1 MAALLERESNGS
13 GAGFKV
19 NEIRSATDDDFQH
32 FMRLVEEYKTEGS
45 GWTKK
50 LERRDITIWQKETGQ
65 SSIKMALVS
74 GAGTIDIV
82 FEWEFS
88 IHGLFCPF
96 VQIIGK
102 FEGVSPDTV
111 FDAILDGGY
120 RRTWDDNVI
129 EDYEICRLDDNN
141 DVGYYSS
148 K

>member
-82 FEWEFS
+82 LNGNLVYTAFFA
-88 IHGLFCPF
+88 HL
-96 VQIIGK
+96 
-102 FEGVSPDTV
+102 
-111 FDAILDGGY
+111 
-120 RRTWDDNVI
+120 
-129 EDYEICRLDDNN
+129 CRLLGNLK
-141 DVGYYSS
+141 GFHQTQCSMQS
-148 K
+148 WMEATEELGMTMLLRIMKFAG